1 MTTPHAAP
9 AQILDLR
16 PLGAGLRNARTSA
29 LVKSAQLEVIRL
41 VLPAGKEI
49 PKHRA
54 PGAITVHCL
63 EGVAAFTALG
73 QTQELACGH
82 LLYLPAGVEH
92 SVRGVEDAMVLL
104 TLQLP
109 ERPSPQERT
118 QPEDAHDA

>member
-16 PLGAGLRNARTSA
+16 PLGAGLGSARTTV
-29 LVKSAQLEVIRL
+29 LLKTPQLEVIRL

-49 PKHRA
+49 PTHRA

-82 LLYLPAGVEH
+82 MLYLPAGVEH
-92 SVRGVEDAMVLL
+92 SVRGVKDGSVLV

-118 QPEDAHDA
+118 QPEDAHDE